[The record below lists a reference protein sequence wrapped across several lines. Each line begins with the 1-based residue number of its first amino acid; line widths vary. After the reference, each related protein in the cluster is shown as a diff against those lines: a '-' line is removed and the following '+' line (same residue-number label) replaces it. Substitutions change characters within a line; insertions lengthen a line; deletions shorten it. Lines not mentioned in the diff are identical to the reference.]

1 MNNSWQGGMILWL
14 WQEMFLDSITA
25 SQPGAPAGDVWGFA
39 GGRAKMIYEM
49 QNVHKLKD
57 NDDADISSHWKLY

>member
-1 MNNSWQGGMILWL
+1 MMNH
-14 WQEMFLDSITA
+14 
-25 SQPGAPAGDVWGFA
+25 APAGDIWGFA

-57 NDDADISSHWKLY
+57 NDDADVSSHWKLY